1 MLASSASLPL
11 APLHR
16 PGVDPHAPTG
26 DDVRAEPALAAALRE
41 HHDSLC
47 RTARQLCGN
56 AADADDLVHDVYERA
71 LRWRSRTAKHSNP
84 RAYLHSILRNLF
96 IDRCRRARV
105 RPRAL
110 PIEEAERVALCRP
123 PSDESDRAWYAV
135 TTDQV
140 AAALAELPAE
150 FRLVF
155 ELYAFERLRYGE
167 IAARLG
173 ISPATVGTRLLRAR
187 AKLRD
192 HLRTIAR

>member
-1 MLASSASLPL
+1 MLASSSSLPL
-11 APLHR
+11 APFGR
-16 PGVDPHAPTG
+16 PSVDP
-26 DDVRAEPALAAALRE
+26 RASAEEPAGSEPALAGALRE

-47 RTARQLCGN
+47 RSALQLCGN
-56 AADADDLVHDVYERA
+56 QADADDLVHDVYERA

-123 PSDESDRAWYAV
+123 PSDESDRSWHAV
-135 TTDQV
+135 TTEQV

-155 ELYAFERLRYGE
+155 ELYAFEHLRYGD

-173 ISPATVGTRLLRAR
+173 IPAATVGTRLMRAR
-187 AKLRD
+187 ARLRD
-192 HLRTIAR
+192 SLRANAR